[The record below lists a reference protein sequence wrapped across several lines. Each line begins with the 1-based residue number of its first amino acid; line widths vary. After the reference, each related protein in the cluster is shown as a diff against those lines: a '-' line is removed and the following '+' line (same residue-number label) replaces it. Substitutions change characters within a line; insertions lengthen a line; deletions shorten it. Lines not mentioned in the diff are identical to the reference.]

1 MLILNYSY
9 PTDIHDDTWKTL
21 QKNPLLRRN
30 DGKCLQHLSI
40 SSHHLTRPVRTHLFH
55 HSYRINQSKKKKTN
69 RYTFSYA
76 STDSAILDMKLQRD
90 KLQRYQKK
98 IQTILNHEHECAKSL
113 LSHGD
118 KARALLALRRKKYQ
132 EFLLTS
138 TDKQLETLEQLTQT
152 IEFALVEKDVLYGL
166 RQGNAVLKLIH
177 KEMMSLSDGG
187 VQKLMDDTAEGIR
200 YQREVSELLAG
211 ALSNSD
217 EDEVED
223 ELERL
228 EREQRVITDE
238 VNL

>member
-1 MLILNYSY
+1 MGNVYSTS
-9 PTDIHDDTWKTL
+9 PS
-21 QKNPLLRRN
+21 RRITSQ
-30 DGKCLQHLSI
+30 D
-40 SSHHLTRPVRTHLFH
+40 R
-55 HSYRINQSKKKKTN
+55 
-69 RYTFSYA
+69 
-76 STDSAILDMKLQRD
+76 AILDMKLQRD

-238 VNL
+238 STVPIPNLPSVPLEAPAPTESNQDPETEEKRQKMKARARARKEELLQISAQEPMLAS